1 MVHKSIKIL
10 VIEIVID
17 NCSLPSYGIRL
28 NTYDVLLSSVR
39 FNALSL
45 EYIPLT
51 KLLSSLY
58 NPYVTTCDLVTI
70 YI

>member
-28 NTYDVLLSSVR
+28 NTYDVLLSSAR
-39 FNALSL
+39 FDTLSL
-45 EYIPLT
+45 EYILLT

-58 NPYVTTCDLVTI
+58 NPYVTPCDLITI

>member
-28 NTYDVLLSSVR
+28 NTYDVLLNSVR
-39 FNALSL
+39 FDALSHK
-45 EYIPLT
+45 YIPT
-51 KLLSSLY
+51 EILLSSLY
-58 NPYVTTCDLVTI
+58 NPFVTTCDLITI